1 MLLAANFPDGSGY
14 VLAAY
19 LVFFA
24 LLLIYL
30 GITVYRMLGLEKR
43 LTTLSEELDR
53 AEGRTAAPPLAE
65 PVADTP
71 KDKIL

>member
-1 MLLAANFPDGSGY
+1 MPVLAANFPDGSGY

-43 LTTLSEELDR
+43 LSKLSEELDR
-53 AEGRTAAPPLAE
+53 AEASAAAK
-65 PVADTP
+65 ADDRVEDLTR
-71 KDKIL
+71 

>member
-1 MLLAANFPDGSGY
+1 MPALAANFPDGSGY

-43 LTTLSEELDR
+43 LSTLSKELDAAEAAAAQQETGER
-53 AEGRTAAPPLAE
+53 A
-65 PVADTP
+65 
-71 KDKIL
+71 KDLSA